1 MQSPPIGQTASKTGR
16 NLENGGA
23 NPAKAGMPR
32 KVGASRVRASTKAG
46 ANEGTGETK
55 VGKRAKGTK
64 AANPEKVDAMP
75 KKADAS
81 LEIDSMKAGANST
94 EIKGETMTKAGAN
107 AGTGD
112 TKAGANP
119 TETNGVTMTKVGENL
134 ESTDETNGVTIAK
147 ASATRCRATAVGLYL
162 ICRSS
167 QSRVGA
173 CTAVTALTTVS
184 KIMEKSAAADSY
196 AWVRADGR
204 TQLATENLVPGNR
217 AYKERLVRKD
227 GIEYR
232 TWDPFRSKLA
242 AAVMNGLDAIP
253 FGPGSSILYLGA
265 STGTTVSHVS
275 DIVGSGGMVFAVEHA
290 SRVARE
296 LLERVAR
303 HRSNV
308 LPIISDARRPDAYS
322 GMYGK
327 VEAIYSDVAQP
338 DQTQIAITNCT
349 KFLEPGGVLMMVVK
363 ARSIDVTHSPQ
374 EIARR
379 EVRKLEQSF
388 AIIQHIDLHPYDL
401 DHAMVVA
408 RFRPQA

>member
-1 MQSPPIGQTASKTGR
+1 
-16 NLENGGA
+16 
-23 NPAKAGMPR
+23 
-32 KVGASRVRASTKAG
+32 
-46 ANEGTGETK
+46 
-55 VGKRAKGTK
+55 
-64 AANPEKVDAMP
+64 
-75 KKADAS
+75 
-81 LEIDSMKAGANST
+81 
-94 EIKGETMTKAGAN
+94 
-107 AGTGD
+107 
-112 TKAGANP
+112 
-119 TETNGVTMTKVGENL
+119 
-134 ESTDETNGVTIAK
+134 
-147 ASATRCRATAVGLYL
+147 
-162 ICRSS
+162 
-167 QSRVGA
+167 
-173 CTAVTALTTVS
+173 
-184 KIMEKSAAADSY
+184 MEKSAAADSY

-338 DQTQIAITNCT
+338 DQTQIAMTNCT

-388 AIIQHIDLHPYDL
+388 AIMQHIDLHPYDL